1 MQSLVKCYLGYFLYH
16 IANGERYRNIGVGA
30 ILAYYG
36 RLHHFLNLSGVIVFI
51 SAMAE
56 TTMSTKVVI

>member
-1 MQSLVKCYLGYFLYH
+1 MQSLVKCYVGYFLYH

-36 RLHHFLNLSGVIVFI
+36 RLHHFLTYPGL
-51 SAMAE
+51 
-56 TTMSTKVVI
+56 